1 LEKTRG
7 GKVTGSR
14 RNNEKEEMKY
24 QTEKFMDIGA
34 ASWMKC
40 N

>member
-24 QTEKFMDIGA
+24 QTEKFMVIA
-34 ASWMKC
+34 VASWMKC